1 MQKCGV
7 LRLYARKVPRV
18 RLTDGRTTG
27 YILYIAMHHLYHINT
42 HVFVDNVDSTASDTV
57 RQIRSPI
64 VRSHRTL
71 THLSN
76 RSAIRSG

>member
-1 MQKCGV
+1 MHV
-7 LRLYARKVPRV
+7 MSRV
-18 RLTDGRTTG
+18 
-27 YILYIAMHHLYHINT
+27 LYIAMRNLYHINT
-42 HVFVDNVDSTASDTV
+42 HVFVDNVTV

-76 RSAIRSG
+76 RLAVRSD